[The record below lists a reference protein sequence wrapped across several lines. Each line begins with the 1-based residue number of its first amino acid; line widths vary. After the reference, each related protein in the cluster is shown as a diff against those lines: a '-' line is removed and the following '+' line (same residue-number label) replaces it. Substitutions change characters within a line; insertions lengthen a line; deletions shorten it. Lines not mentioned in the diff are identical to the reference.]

1 MLGSPRLSARTISGL
16 LFLGL
21 VVALG
26 TFSLWAGHNNFRN
39 QGVGGISIDA
49 EGVLRKADP
58 ASTKVLTNQLRK
70 DIQQAPQALMAPIG
84 MRMVSLRGL
93 QTAILD
99 AHKNNL
105 GQLPDEVRFLA
116 GLQRIQY
123 VLVYPEKNDVVL
135 AGPGEGWRV
144 DDNAHIVGITTGR
157 PVLQLDH
164 LVTALRTVDAAREIG
179 ITCSIDPT
187 EQGVKQLQ
195 ALLNRYKR
203 ANIQLNPLAMEP
215 AMKNAFGPQQ
225 IRFTGIPE
233 TSHFARVMV
242 AADYKMKRIAMKLD
256 RSPVKGLPS
265 YIDMIKGRSVSA
277 EVNPRWWLACD
288 YEPMA
293 RSADGLAWE
302 LRGGGVKAMTEN
314 EIVQADGT
322 VQQTGKVDPMAQRWA
337 DLMTE
342 RYDLLSAQDP
352 VFGELRNIMDMCVVS
367 ALIRQEGMLEKVN
380 LDLSTLCS
388 ADDSPLEIEVWH
400 MAKQVAPQCSF
411 LKTRLGWI
419 VTASGG
425 VDVDSWRVVSK
436 NVVDPAVKAART
448 KAGYPEDS
456 KNFWWN

>member
-26 TFSLWAGHNNFRN
+26 TFSLWAGNNNFRN
-39 QGVGGISIDA
+39 QVVGGISIDA

-70 DIQQAPQALMAPIG
+70 DIQRAPQALMAPIG

-99 AHKNNL
+99 AQKNDL

-144 DDNAHIVGITTGR
+144 DDNAHVVGVTTGR

-233 TSHFARVMV
+233 KSHFASVMV

-322 VQQTGKVDPMAQRWA
+322 VQQTGKVDAMAQRWA

-367 ALIRQEGMLEKVN
+367 ALIRQEGMLEKAN

-388 ADDSPLEIEVWH
+388 AEDSALEIEVWN

-436 NVVDPAVKAART
+436 NVIDPAVKAART

-456 KNFWWN
+456 KSFWWN